1 MSVMTAALRDI
12 LFLDIETVAHTKDF
26 ASLDER
32 LKTQWSRKAN
42 FLKRDTEQTDE
53 DLYHE
58 RAGIYA
64 EFGKIICIAVGKF
77 AQNEAGEAVLKTKV
91 YASHDEMAL
100 LNEFKSMVERLDP
113 ATTKLCAHNGKE
125 FDFPY
130 VCRRML
136 IHQIAL
142 PAVLNI
148 SGKKSWEIPHLDTM
162 EMWKFGD
169 FKHYTS
175 LDLLSAIFNIPSS
188 KEGMD
193 GSRVN
198 HVYHHENDLDKIKAY
213 CQRDVVVLVSIYL
226 KLKCIALPGEL
237 VVIQAP

>member
-1 MSVMTAALRDI
+1 MIAGLRDI
-12 LFLDIETVAHTKDF
+12 LFLDIETVAHTRDF
-26 ASLDER
+26 SSLDER
-32 LKTQWSRKAN
+32 LKTQWSRKAS
-42 FLKRDTEQTDE
+42 FLKREIDQTDE

-77 AQNEAGEAVLKTKV
+77 SQNEAGEPVLKTKV
-91 YASHDEMAL
+91 YANHDEKAL
-100 LNEFKSMVERLDP
+100 LTEFKAMVERLDP
-113 ATTKLCAHNGKE
+113 ATAKLCAHNGKE

-130 VCRRML
+130 LCRRLL

-142 PAVLNI
+142 PALLNL
-148 SGKKSWEIPHLDTM
+148 SGKKSWEIPHLDTL

-198 HVYHHENDLDKIKAY
+198 HVYYHENDLDKIKAY
-213 CQRDVVVLVSIYL
+213 CQRDVVVLVNLYL

-237 VVIQAP
+237 IVQQAP